1 MKSAQTFENF
11 CEVLKIGDEIV
22 SLYNPKV
29 RETVDQLIN
38 SITYSLDID
47 IEERRMMLMEMTMI
61 SDWFKITLAKAINKY
76 RKKNEKWESTDEG
89 SRYNTEVES
98 PEGEN
103 NNSPEEKEETKE
115 DIAKSD
121 DESIS
126 ERYDSKDSVDYF
138 KRITE
143 AIEKKRE
150 SIKTEKKNIKY
161 QKKKKGKTSILK
173 PIHKEDGSLE
183 EYYKTEEEITK
194 SSSENSDNEFSIFNH
209 HYREF

>member
-1 MKSAQTFENF
+1 MVANTNHCLYESTQTFKNF

-29 RETVDQLIN
+29 RETVDRLIN

-47 IEERRMMLMEMTMI
+47 IEERRTMLMEMTMI
-61 SDWFKITLAKAINKY
+61 SDWFKMTLAKAINKY

-121 DESIS
+121 DEFIS
-126 ERYDSKDSVDYF
+126 EKYDSEDSIDYY
-138 KRITE
+138 KRVTE
-143 AIEKKRE
+143 AIEKRRE

-161 QKKKKGKTSILK
+161 QKRKKGKTPLLK
-173 PIHKEDGSLE
+173 PIHEEDDSLE
-183 EYYKTEEEITK
+183 
-194 SSSENSDNEFSIFNH
+194 
-209 HYREF
+209 